1 MLSLFET
8 GFLIGLII
16 CMPMGA
22 VGMLCLRYILVQG
35 KASGMAA
42 GLGIAVADAIAAFFA
57 SLGIAILLNFIKAH
71 ETWIQTLG
79 AIILMGFGAFLLFTK
94 KNKTDKKIERGLT
107 HIFFIMLT
115 ITITNPLTLFSFAG
129 VFAALGLETLQYDF
143 LAAFVISA
151 GVFLGSLAWWLILIL
166 ITMLFTINAKA
177 VHIIN
182 ELAGGLLITMGVL
195 SLYFAWFP
203 L

>member
-1 MLSLFET
+1 MLSLLGE

-35 KASGMAA
+35 KASGLAA
-42 GLGIAVADAIAAFFA
+42 GLGIAAADAIASFVAF
-57 SLGIAILLNFIKAH
+57 LGIAILLNFIKAH

-79 AIILMGFGAFLLFTK
+79 AIILIGFGAYLLFTK
-94 KNKTDKKIERGLT
+94 KNNGNKKIERGLT

-115 ITITNPLTLFSFAG
+115 ITITNPLTIFSFAG
-129 VFAALGLETLQYDF
+129 IFAALGLDSLEYDF

-166 ITMLFTINAKA
+166 STMLFTINAKA
-177 VHIIN
+177 VHLIN
-182 ELAGGLLITMGVL
+182 ELAGGLLILIGVL
-195 SLYFAWFP
+195 SLYFTWFP

>member
-1 MLSLFET
+1 MLSLFGE

-35 KASGMAA
+35 KVSGLAA

-57 SLGIAILLNFIKAH
+57 SLGVAILLNFIKAH

-79 AIILMGFGAFLLFTK
+79 AIILLSFGAYLLFTK
-94 KNKTDKKIERGLT
+94 KNNGNKKIERGLT

-115 ITITNPLTLFSFAG
+115 ITITNPLTIFSFAG
-129 VFAALGLETLQYDF
+129 VFAALGLESLQYDF
-143 LAAFVISA
+143 LAASVISA
-151 GVFLGSLAWWLILIL
+151 GVFLGSLAWWLILISA
-166 ITMLFTINAKA
+166 TMLFTINAKA
-177 VHIIN
+177 VHRIN
-182 ELAGGLLITMGVL
+182 ELAGGLLIVMGVL